1 MTEHALYAS
10 ACPLNRATDTH
21 LGTHNLMPAAA
32 ALAVAVAVQVEREM
46 ATNTMRG
53 GTHQGVD
60 EHILVRKLAAVLHC

>member
-10 ACPLNRATDTH
+10 ACPLNRAANTH

-32 ALAVAVAVQVEREM
+32 ALAVQVEREM